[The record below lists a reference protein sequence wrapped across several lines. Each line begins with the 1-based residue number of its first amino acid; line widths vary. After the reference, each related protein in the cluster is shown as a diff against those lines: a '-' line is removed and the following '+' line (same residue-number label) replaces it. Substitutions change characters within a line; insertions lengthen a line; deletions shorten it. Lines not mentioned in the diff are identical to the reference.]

1 MIQMAAARVHNFL
14 AADRRA
20 PTEKPNSKA
29 RLKRE
34 AEEDWERK
42 A

>member
-14 AADRRA
+14 AANRRA

-42 A
+42 T